1 MLRGFF
7 VSTALAAG
15 LMAAGSTFAAQ
26 AAPAVTAAFGQGIAT
41 NSIVQKA
48 GWQCGPRRCN
58 WVPNYW
64 GVAPGFALGWGAP
77 MRRNCYWKRGLL
89 GNWKQKCDD

>member
-15 LMAAGSTFAAQ
+15 LVVAGSSFSAQ
-26 AAPAVTAAFGQGIAT
+26 AAPAVGPGLGEGLAT
-41 NSIVQKA
+41 SSMVQKA

-58 WVPNYW
+58 WVPNFF
-64 GVAPGFALGWGAP
+64 GVAPSYALGWGPP
-77 MRRNCYWKRGLL
+77 MRPNCYWKRGLL